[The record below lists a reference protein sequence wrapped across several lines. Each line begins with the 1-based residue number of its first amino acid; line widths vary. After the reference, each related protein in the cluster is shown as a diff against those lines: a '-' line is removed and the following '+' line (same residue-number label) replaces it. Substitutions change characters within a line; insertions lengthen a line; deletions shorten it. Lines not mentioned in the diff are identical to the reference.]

1 MAICQPQNFLD
12 RQKIVYE
19 RNQAYEKKV
28 VVGFRKIQSG
38 EQPYLPD
45 FPDFSGLLQ
54 KYISASVEFKLAV
67 PLQMEIFVPMLAEIL
82 GRA

>member
-1 MAICQPQNFLD
+1 MAICQPQKFLD

-45 FPDFSGLLQ
+45 FPDFSGLSQ
-54 KYISASVEFKLAV
+54 KYISAWLEFKLAEWRSSYQCLRKSSV
-67 PLQMEIFVPMLAEIL
+67 GQE
-82 GRA
+82 